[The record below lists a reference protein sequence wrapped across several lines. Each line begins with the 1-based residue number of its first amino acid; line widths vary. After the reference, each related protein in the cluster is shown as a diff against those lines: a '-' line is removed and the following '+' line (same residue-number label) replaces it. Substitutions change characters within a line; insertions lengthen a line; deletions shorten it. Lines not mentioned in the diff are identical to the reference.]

1 MESPNPPQPSAPTY
15 VWVAILM
22 GVMVLAVQVIML
34 FLLLDTRSS
43 IDDLSDD
50 VRDVELR
57 LAGGVPADASR
68 PAEAT
73 GTTAATPATAAP
85 ATTAPATTGPPA
97 TDVPDTTLA
106 SPLENLPSSPAPE
119 LTTDA
124 EGLPPLVSNTS
135 EDPAVGAQ
143 LGDLGAEEWA
153 EGTELVIDLA
163 DGKARALV
171 VFAHWCP
178 SCQELLPQLADWQ
191 DSTGATLENMEIVTI
206 ASATEQEA
214 DMTLA
219 EYLEDQD
226 LPFPVLVDSSN
237 ELAARLG
244 VDAFPFWVFVGPEGQ
259 VIGRL
264 VGQLPPDQFV
274 GLFEDLEEIGAG
286 G

>member
-1 MESPNPPQPSAPTY
+1 MESPNPPQPSATTS

-22 GVMVLAVQVIML
+22 GVLVLAVQVIVL
-34 FLLLDTRSS
+34 FLLLDTRGS

-57 LAGGVPADASR
+57 LAGGVPADAGG

-73 GTTAATPATAAP
+73 GTTAAPP

-106 SPLENLPSSPAPE
+106 SPLEDLPRSPAPE